1 MPILSRRSLLSV
13 PVLVA
18 VGVPVVVACSGE
30 GSSGEGGATVASVS
44 APAGWQSLSG
54 SVMGYSVTV
63 DVGPLVRMDESTTL
77 LPLRVTRAA
86 DDPDAEGLDLRD
98 VWSHYEVKPSLTAL
112 RVIDVEGSRVWD
124 PLNSNDSSMPVE
136 VGQSVL
142 CAGVFGA
149 VDVDRVTAML
159 PMVGSPAVE
168 VLERADAEAAL
179 GADVDLD
186 QLLAD
191 AAIDLFGRYHKSGLD
206 EAREPV
212 GVESFTRVLDGSAA
226 SRTTTT
232 SITTILSSDVTFEF
246 GKYDLTAQAD
256 GQLRTVAGQI
266 ASYGGGELSVVGHTD
281 DVSDEAFNQTLSEQR
296 AAAVRKRLGELTD
309 LSAWS
314 VTEEGRGKTE
324 PAVQGTG
331 EAARAANRRVV
342 VTITPTGGT
351 ATESGVPASASPSAA
366 SSSGAGALPEA
377 KGPVGTGPEGVV
389 VTRGAGQAT
398 ISMDKVVRRGK
409 YLFGTLTVSGDATLL
424 VYWLN
429 DSSAGIWA
437 SSREE
442 AKKTIHPAA
451 TGANGLDL
459 LAGGLRYSPCDHVR
473 PGTEHHITLADVS
486 VDHDMSGTTGVCVIW
501 PDVGG
506 DTVTLDHAPAKR
518 VQDSIPW
525 RLTDIP
531 VVDE

>member
-18 VGVPVVVACSGE
+18 VGVPVVAACSGE

-54 SVMGYSVTV
+54 SVMGHSVTV

-149 VDVDRVTAML
+149 VDVGRVTAML

-168 VLERADAEAAL
+168 VLERADAEATL

-256 GQLRTVAGQI
+256 GQLQAVAGQI

-281 DVSDEAFNQTLSEQR
+281 DVSDDAFNQTLSEQR

-324 PAVQGTG
+324 PAVEGTD

-342 VTITPTGGT
+342 VTITPTGG
-351 ATESGVPASASPSAA
+351 APRPSRACLPRRARRRLRRRGRFLRPRGRWVPGPRVWWSPGVRGRRRSPWTRWC
-366 SSSGAGALPEA
+366 AGAS
-377 KGPVGTGPEGVV
+377 TC
-389 VTRGAGQAT
+389 
-398 ISMDKVVRRGK
+398 
-409 YLFGTLTVSGDATLL
+409 SG
-424 VYWLN
+424 
-429 DSSAGIWA
+429 
-437 SSREE
+437 R
-442 AKKTIHPAA
+442 
-451 TGANGLDL
+451 
-459 LAGGLRYSPCDHVR
+459 
-473 PGTEHHITLADVS
+473 
-486 VDHDMSGTTGVCVIW
+486 
-501 PDVGG
+501 
-506 DTVTLDHAPAKR
+506 
-518 VQDSIPW
+518 
-525 RLTDIP
+525 
-531 VVDE
+531 